1 MKKQLQKQLPF
12 ELKNDIFRF
21 LPIKKSILLI
31 TISSNIY
38 LVNKKF
44 IKKIWEKNRPLTTKE
59 WTNLLTKMR
68 KYCKEGKILK
78 DVIKL
83 IEINENMYG
92 IRLFSEGKTLK
103 IKIVGYRDHPIN
115 KEPRRIISYK
125 LEPST
130 SRCLISYFEKIEG
143 EN

>member
-21 LPIKKSILLI
+21 LPIRKSILLI

-59 WTNLLTKMR
+59 WANLLTKMR

-78 DVIKL
+78 ESK
-83 IEINENMYG
+83 
-92 IRLFSEGKTLK
+92 
-103 IKIVGYRDHPIN
+103 H
-115 KEPRRIISYK
+115 
-125 LEPST
+125 
-130 SRCLISYFEKIEG
+130 
-143 EN
+143 